1 MLSHRRRRAI
11 VAERPSSLPWAPP
24 RPAAGPR
31 GAAAVASLRPRR
43 RRWLAGC
50 WILRAILKVLCFP
63 PARSARNSLLG
74 PIPFWARRQQ
84 QQPAGRRLISCWLP
98 RSSAAACLGQ
108 LPPPLVLAG
117 SGGTGAGYQ
126 HPPAVA
132 GSQRRGWGN
141 AGAVVAV
148 VGGPGGSL
156 PAVVVGS
163 RLAAGRLPSAR
174 VVGSAQVIAQK

>member
-24 RPAAGPR
+24 AAGPR
-31 GAAAVASLRPRR
+31 GAAAVVRP
-43 RRWLAGC
+43 RWLAGC